1 MENYNSD
8 CLIQEIELLLLR
20 LELMLS
26 TCSVPDE
33 IVCSFKEKFINLQ
46 EELMDLKEKSPKKV
60 ITPFSSLEDKK
71 FIVDLSF
78 FKDRLLS
85 FGRPFSFLE
94 NLEKIFS
101 SLSVDNLHEGSDELY
116 QLEEDL
122 YSLSISDEALKEYLE
137 ESFRDVLYAFLKLE
151 VKTGKN
157 EFYNQLSPRSKL
169 LVDQAYLEDIYEKLD
184 LLSDKITIDYQ
195 SLGFK
200 YSDFS
205 KLYGEANLQLSSVDS
220 HFGMCEKTN
229 VGNTSLAFSNGVQ
242 LAVISPLNILY
253 SPKNL
258 GGRYDQPFTD
268 YTLLWKNELQDGKL
282 CGTPFCFYGDN
293 CSAFGFQGVISLQRQ
308 DLSIFMPPFIAFCS
322 WLADC
327 FSKYTFWDYLKRKR
341 DISISFGEYPQRQ
354 VSQKEEILLNQL
366 KSDGDEELI
375 LTGKSYRSKKII
387 NDSICFFEHL
397 EYCYDGKK
405 YVYAGGHWYSV
416 DAIAWKIDY
425 EHRLLISQYSLF
437 VNAIFEWCC
446 YKTEVFVHQML
457 LSDSWRNTLSDS
469 WWNTLSDLYDT
480 NIQYFIEDM
489 VPSDIKRIGKKKV
502 IKNTY

>member
-8 CLIQEIELLLLR
+8 CLIQEIDLLLLR

-33 IVCSFKEKFINLQ
+33 IVCPFKEEFINLQ
-46 EELMDLKEKSPKKV
+46 KEFMDLKEKAPKEV
-60 ITPFSSLEDKK
+60 ITSFSSLEDKK
-71 FIVDLSF
+71 FIIDLSF

-94 NLEKIFS
+94 TLEKISS
-101 SLSVDNLHEGSDELY
+101 SLSVNHLNEDSDELY

-122 YSLSISDEALKEYLE
+122 YSLSISDDALKDYLE
-137 ESFRDVLYAFLKLE
+137 ESFRDVLYEFLKLE
-151 VKTGKN
+151 IKSGKN
-157 EFYNQLSPRSKL
+157 EFYDQLSPHSKL
-169 LVDQAYLEDIYEKLD
+169 LVDQAYLEDIHEKLE

-205 KLYGEANLQLSSVDS
+205 KLYSEANLQLSSVDS
-220 HFGMCEKTN
+220 HFDIVEKMDA
-229 VGNTSLAFSNGVQ
+229 GNNFFSFSNGVQ
-242 LAVISPLNILY
+242 LALISPLNILY
-253 SPKNL
+253 SPEKL
-258 GGRYDQPFTD
+258 GDERDLFLTG
-268 YTLLWKNELQDGKL
+268 YTFFWMNKAHVNEL
-282 CGTPFCFYGDN
+282 CGTPFCFWGKD
-293 CSAFGFQGVISLQRQ
+293 CTVFGFQGAISLQKQ
-308 DLSIFMPPFIAFCS
+308 DSSIFTPPFIAFCS
-322 WLADC
+322 SLADC
-327 FSKYTFWDYLKRKR
+327 FPEYSFWDYLKKKK
-341 DISISFGEYPQRQ
+341 DISISFGEHPQKR
-354 VSQKEEILLNQL
+354 VSKKEEILLNQV
-366 KSDGDEELI
+366 KNDGDKELI

-387 NDSICFFEHL
+387 NDGTCFFEHL

-405 YVYAGGHWYSV
+405 YVYANGHWYLV
-416 DAIAWKIDY
+416 EPIIWKIDY

-437 VNAIFEWCC
+437 VNAIFEWGC
-446 YKTEVFVHQML
+446 YKTEVFAHSKME
-457 LSDSWRNTLSDS
+457 STDS
-469 WWNTLSDLYDT
+469 WWNTLSELYDT